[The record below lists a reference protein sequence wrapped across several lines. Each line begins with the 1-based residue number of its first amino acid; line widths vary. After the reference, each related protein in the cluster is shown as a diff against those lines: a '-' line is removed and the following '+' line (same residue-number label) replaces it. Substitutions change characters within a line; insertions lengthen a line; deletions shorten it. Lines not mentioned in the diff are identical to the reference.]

1 MTTEIYLSKR
11 LERRGVAAKN
21 VVLSLAFEDMNA
33 AILEDQPILKKGRPR
48 QKGRLAN
55 KNLSWYKISC
65 LPTTALIA
73 AINPGPGLGF
83 FLICP
88 EVSHV

>member
-65 LPTTALIA
+65 LPITALIVEKTQA
-73 AINPGPGLGF
+73 QVWVF
-83 FLICP
+83 FIL
-88 EVSHV
+88 SRR